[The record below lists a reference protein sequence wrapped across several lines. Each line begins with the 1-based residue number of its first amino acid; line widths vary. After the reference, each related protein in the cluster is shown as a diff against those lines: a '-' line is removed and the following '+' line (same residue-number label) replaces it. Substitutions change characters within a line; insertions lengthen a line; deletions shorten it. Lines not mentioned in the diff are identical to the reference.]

1 MASAFADRANRILKR
16 LPTGPLYFIA
26 LLPAAWTFWLAVEN
40 RLGADPMRA
49 LEQELGLWG
58 LRFMIATLVV
68 TPLRDLTGV
77 SLLRFRRMLGLT
89 VFFHAILHLTVYVAL
104 DRQFAWGVIAADLWK
119 RPYILFGMSAFALLA
134 PLAATSSDAMVRRLG
149 ALVWRKLHRLAY
161 GAAALIVLHYLWLVK
176 TWTAEPLAYAAIMAV
191 LLAARWRLLAP
202 RNREAQA

>member
-1 MASAFADRANRILKR
+1 MAFAFADRANRFLKR
-16 LPTGPLYFIA
+16 IPTGPLYVVA
-26 LLPAAWTFWLAVEN
+26 LLPAAWTFWLAVGN

-58 LRFMIATLVV
+58 LRFMIATLAV
-68 TPLRDLTGV
+68 TPLRDWTGV

-89 VFFHAILHLTVYVAL
+89 VFFHAILHLSVYVAL
-104 DRQFAWGVIAADLWK
+104 DRQFAWGAIAADLWK

-149 ALVWRKLHRLAY
+149 AAAWRKLHRLAY